1 MTITPAIAPYPFFT
15 EASGIA
21 LTGGMIYIGVAN
33 LDPRT
38 NPITVYQDKAN
49 TITWAQPL
57 RTVSGYPSYQG
68 APSNFY
74 PSAEYFSIIVA
85 DSRGRIV
92 FRNLN
97 TSGVVFSGDLA
108 SIDAD
113 KGGALIGFDAGM
125 NGYVVPSTV
134 QKFVENG
141 SISVKALGAVGDGTL
156 HPLSEFFG
164 SLAAAQAV
172 YPFATS
178 LTQSIDWCAIQLAQ
192 LIAYNNNQGVHP
204 DVDLGFGMYVIDAPI
219 QGYAYVKMRGRAAGS
234 SNSGPPT
241 NGYLTRGYQTTLLS
255 TATFNGNIL
264 LYNAESAPTCVF
276 TGSIS
281 GTTLTVTAV
290 ASGSLA
296 DGNGIAG
303 PGIAFGTRITAL
315 GTGTGGT
322 GTYTVSV
329 SQTAASATLSA
340 GGALTDIGVERICF
354 RGNWAGASDTTNTT
368 GRAIAFDGVFMIQNA
383 YVEECEF
390 HNFAQDAVLC
400 TVPPLPA
407 RFRRLW
413 GRYIGG
419 SVLRVNWTAERQGHS
434 FVFEDIQGDY
444 IGGVPQTVDANG
456 DPLTQRAAIVTG
468 TINNGGG
475 LAGTT
480 LTVTAVTNGVLAVGQ
495 TISGTGITAGTTI
508 TALGTGTGG
517 TGTYTVSASQL
528 VASTTITST
537 SPFYQPALIMLDGS
551 ARLNNY
557 GESITIRD
565 VKHEINSLRIPVS
578 TALPE
583 TGGSIVAYSPNT
595 VHLHDMVAATVSVEN
610 ANTIPFAAGFSGGMP
625 IINSILLVTGRQCFY
640 RVSNSRVGSSVSRI
654 DYLVDD
660 MVRNF
665 QLPKDFR
672 NYEFTRDMRAVY
684 LDSAT
689 DIVERSGQLSES
701 TLVRDGRDRFYRQA
715 DGRMFWGD
723 GTAAVDTVLY
733 RNSADSLRTDDD
745 FTAKRLMQRGGT
757 ALVAGDFA
765 LDAGWGSTASVSV
778 DTNSTD
784 GRWRITVTSNGV
796 GQSGNPSITLT
807 FKEVYPIPMF
817 PMVIMGQGGTG
828 TKARVDAG
836 TPSVASCS
844 FQYTGGTPVAGSTY
858 IFQGFMA

>member
-15 EASGIA
+15 EASGVA

-74 PSAEYFSIIVA
+74 PSAENYSIIVTNK
-85 DSRGRIV
+85 SGSVV

-156 HPLSEFFG
+156 HPLSEFYG
-164 SLAAAQAV
+164 SLSAAQAV
-172 YPFATS
+172 YPFVTS
-178 LTQSIDWCAIQLAQ
+178 LSQSVDWAAIQLAQ
-192 LIAYNNNQGVHP
+192 LIAYNAGAGVHP
-204 DVDLGFGMYVIDAPI
+204 DVDLGFGAFVIDADI
-219 QGYAYVKMRGRAAGS
+219 QCYSYVAMRGRAAGS

-241 NGYLTRGYQTTLLS
+241 NGWLARGYQTTLV
-255 TATFNGNIL
+255 AKAGYNGNML
-264 LYNAESAPTCVF
+264 VYNTA
-276 TGSIS
+276 SIPS
-281 GTTLTVTAV
+281 GTA
-290 ASGSLA
+290 
-296 DGNGIAG
+296 
-303 PGIAFGTRITAL
+303 ITD
-315 GTGTGGT
+315 T
-322 GTYTVSV
+322 
-329 SQTAASATLSA
+329 
-340 GGALTDIGVERICF
+340 IVERICF
-354 RGNWAGASDTTNTT
+354 RGNWTGPGDATNTT
-368 GRAIAFDGVFMIQNA
+368 GRAIYFDGVYPIQNC
-383 YVEECEF
+383 YFEELEF
-390 HNFAQDAVLC
+390 HNFAQDAILC

-419 SVLRVNWTAERQGHS
+419 SVLRINWTVARQGHS

-456 DPLTQRAAIVTG
+456 DALTQRAAFVTG
-468 TINNGGG
+468 TIDNGGG

-528 VASTTITST
+528 VASTTITAT

-551 ARLNNY
+551 VRLAGGGNNY
-557 GESITIRD
+557 GESIVIRD
-565 VKHEINSLRIPVS
+565 VKHEVNSWRVPVN

-583 TGGSIVAYSPNT
+583 TGGSTVAFSPNT
-595 VHLHDMVAATVSVEN
+595 VHLHDMVAVTIAVEN
-610 ANTIPFAAGFSGGMP
+610 ANTIPSNPLGFSGGMP
-625 IINSILLVTGRQCFY
+625 IVNAILLVTGRQAFY
-640 RVSNSRVGSSVSRI
+640 QVSNSRVGSSLTRV

-660 MVRNF
+660 QVRNF

-672 NYEFTRDMRAVY
+672 NYEFTRNMRAIY

-715 DGRMFWGD
+715 DGRMYWGD
-723 GTAAVDTVLY
+723 GTNAVDTELY

-745 FTAKRLMQRGGT
+745 FTAQRFIQRGAT

-765 LDAGWGSTASVSV
+765 LAAGWGNAATVSV
-778 DTNSTD
+778 DANSTD
-784 GRWRITVTSNGV
+784 GRWRITVTSNGT
-796 GQSGNPSITLT
+796 GQAANPTITLT
-807 FKEVYPIPMF
+807 FKKSYPIAMF

-828 TKARVDAG
+828 TKARIDAG

-844 FQYTGGTPVAGSTY
+844 FQYTGGTPAAGSTY